1 MRVVVRLGMLLRGT
15 LNVASANIIDKAI
28 DEVLIA
34 RSKVIK
40 RNTKRARGESINSL
54 SFRTCDKLL
63 PSELKNFS
71 SSIWDRFYI
80 TYLYTP
86 SMYILHIVINLP
98 QF

>member
-54 SFRTCDKLL
+54 SFRKLL

-98 QF
+98 QY

>member
-40 RNTKRARGESINSL
+40 RNTKRARVSIDPGVRAPLTWYSPTKDRSISKRRKNS
-54 SFRTCDKLL
+54 
-63 PSELKNFS
+63 
-71 SSIWDRFYI
+71 
-80 TYLYTP
+80 
-86 SMYILHIVINLP
+86 
-98 QF
+98 